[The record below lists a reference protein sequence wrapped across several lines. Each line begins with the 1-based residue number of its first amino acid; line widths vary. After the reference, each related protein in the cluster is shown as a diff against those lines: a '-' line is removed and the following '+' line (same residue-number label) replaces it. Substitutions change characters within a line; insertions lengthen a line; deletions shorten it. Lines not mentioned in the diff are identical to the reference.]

1 MENRH
6 YFLGLALLA
15 TIAAALYP
23 LNDVETELVETSV
36 PRMVEMDVV
45 NRDFHHKVVL
55 TPKRWELEKVV
66 KDLFYVKPKVIVVPI
81 KQQLAPVVIAPP
93 PQPVAPP
100 LPFVYLG
107 KMLEDGKIT
116 VFVTN
121 ADRSYALKGGE
132 VIDGVYSVLS
142 VDIQKV
148 IFQYMPLKTEQ
159 VLIFRGLS

>member
-1 MENRH
+1 MEKRH
-6 YFLGLALLA
+6 CFLGLALLM

-23 LNDVETELVETSV
+23 VQATKVE
-36 PRMVEMDVV
+36 MVEAALPHKTGETAIAKNVV
-45 NRDFHHKVVL
+45 QSIVL
-55 TPKRWELEKVV
+55 SSERWPLEKEV
-66 KDLFYVKPKVIVVPI
+66 KDLFYVKPKVVVIPV
-81 KQQLAPVVIAPP
+81 KQQIAPVVIAPP

-132 VIDGVYSVLS
+132 VIDGVYTVLS
-142 VDIQKV
+142 VDAQKV
-148 IFQYMPLKTEQ
+148 TFQYMPLKAEQ
-159 VLIFRGLS
+159 VLILRGVS